1 MAGSITDAAQTGNK
15 GPELMAVMWSMTT
28 LATLLVIARLCVRQ
42 RMLRNFGF
50 DDWLIGASMIFGLLF
65 VATATVSVT
74 YGYGKHTTNLGT
86 RATELALMWN
96 MISFI
101 FGIISFAL
109 PKLAVAA
116 LLHRILNPNKI
127 QRIVV
132 WGLVIMVSII
142 ALINILIYVTMCDP
156 PQALW
161 KTSMVVRGE
170 ATCRNVWILVNY
182 ATFNGAFSAFV
193 DLFLAIYPG
202 MVLYKLQ
209 MSLRKKIAL
218 TAALGMGSIA
228 AAVAMVKCAQI
239 KGLADQTDPTYGTVS
254 LVLWTNVEAN
264 VVVIA
269 ACIPTLQPMLEL
281 ILRKLK
287 LSSTSKAQSKPST
300 YAQYKIYDNQSS
312 SRAHVSKKERPTPLS
327 KKESQ
332 ESILNDIEQYQI
344 RRTDEVYVEYEMQP
358 PKETCLK

>member
-1 MAGSITDAAQTGNK
+1 MAGSMTDVAKTGDK
-15 GPELMAVMWSMTT
+15 GPEMMAVMWTMTA

-50 DDWLIGASMIFGLLF
+50 DDWLIGASMIFGLIF

-74 YGYGKHTTNLGT
+74 YGYGQHMSNLDPKT
-86 RATELALMWN
+86 VEPALMWN

-101 FGIISFAL
+101 FGIISFAI

-116 LLHRILNPNKI
+116 LLHRILNPSLI
-127 QRIVV
+127 QRITV
-132 WGLVIMVSII
+132 WGLVILVAII
-142 ALINILIYVTMCDP
+142 ALVNILIYVTMCNP

-161 KTSMVVRGE
+161 KPSMILKGE
-170 ATCRNVWILVNY
+170 ATCRDVWILINY

-202 MVLYKLQ
+202 VVLFKLQ

-218 TAALGMGSIA
+218 TAALGLGSIA
-228 AAVAMVKCAQI
+228 AATAMVKCAQI
-239 KGLADQTDPTYGTVS
+239 KGLADQKDPTFSTVP
-254 LVLWTNVEAN
+254 LVVWTNVEAN

-287 LSSTSKAQSKPST
+287 LVSTFKGHSKPSS
-300 YAQYKIYDNQSS
+300 YAQHKIYDNQSS
-312 SRAHVSKKERPTPLS
+312 SRAHVSKKERITPS
-327 KKESQ
+327 RKESQ
-332 ESILNDIEQYQI
+332 ESILNDLEQYQI
-344 RRTDEVYVEYEMQP
+344 RRTDEVHVEYEMQQ
-358 PKETCLK
+358 PKASPK

>member
-1 MAGSITDAAQTGNK
+1 MAGSMTDVAKTGEK
-15 GPELMAVMWSMTT
+15 GPEMMAVMWTMTA
-28 LATLLVIARLCVRQ
+28 LATLLVIARLCIRQ

-50 DDWLIGASMIFGLLF
+50 DDWLIGASMIFGLIF

-74 YGYGKHTTNLGT
+74 YGYGQHMSNLDPKT
-86 RATELALMWN
+86 VEPALMWN

-101 FGIISFAL
+101 FGIISFAI

-116 LLHRILNPNKI
+116 LLHRILNPSLI
-127 QRIVV
+127 QRITV
-132 WGLVIMVSII
+132 WGLVILVAII
-142 ALINILIYVTMCDP
+142 ALINILIYVTMCNP
-156 PQALW
+156 PRALW
-161 KTSMVVRGE
+161 KPSMILKGE
-170 ATCRNVWILVNY
+170 ATCRDVWILINY

-202 MVLYKLQ
+202 VVLFKLQ

-218 TAALGMGSIA
+218 TAALGLGSIA
-228 AAVAMVKCAQI
+228 AATAMVKCAQI
-239 KGLADQTDPTYGTVS
+239 KGLADQTDPTFSTVP
-254 LVLWTNVEAN
+254 LVVWTNVEAN

-287 LSSTSKAQSKPST
+287 LVSTFKGHSKPSS

-312 SRAHVSKKERPTPLS
+312 SPAYVSKKERTTPS
-327 KKESQ
+327 RKESQ
-332 ESILNDIEQYQI
+332 ESILNDMEQYQI
-344 RRTDEVYVEYEMQP
+344 RRTDEVHVEYEMQQSKAAP
-358 PKETCLK
+358 E

>member
-1 MAGSITDAAQTGNK
+1 MAGSMTDVAKTGDK
-15 GPELMAVMWSMTT
+15 GPKMMAVMWTMTA

-50 DDWLIGASMIFGLLF
+50 DDWLIGASMIFGLIF
-65 VATATVSVT
+65 VATATVSVA
-74 YGYGKHTTNLGT
+74 YGYGQHMSNLDPKT
-86 RATELALMWN
+86 VEPALMWN

-101 FGIISFAL
+101 FGIISFAI

-116 LLHRILNPNKI
+116 LLHRILNPSLI
-127 QRIVV
+127 QRITV
-132 WGLVIMVSII
+132 WGLAILVAII
-142 ALINILIYVTMCDP
+142 ALINILIYVTMCNP

-161 KTSMVVRGE
+161 KPSMILKGE
-170 ATCRNVWILVNY
+170 ATCRDVWILINY

-202 MVLYKLQ
+202 VVLFKLQ

-218 TAALGMGSIA
+218 TAALGLGSIA
-228 AAVAMVKCAQI
+228 AATAIVKCTQI
-239 KGLADQTDPTYGTVS
+239 KGLADQTDPTFSTVP
-254 LVLWTNVEAN
+254 LVVWTNVEAN

-287 LSSTSKAQSKPST
+287 LVSTFKGHSKPSS
-300 YAQYKIYDNQSS
+300 YAQHNLYDNQSS
-312 SRAHVSKKERPTPLS
+312 SRAHVSKKEKPTPS
-327 KKESQ
+327 RKESQ
-332 ESILNDIEQYQI
+332 ESILNDLERYQI
-344 RRTDEVYVEYEMQP
+344 RRTDEVHVEYEMQQ
-358 PKETCLK
+358 PKAASE

>member
-1 MAGSITDAAQTGNK
+1 MPGMAGSMTDVAKTGDK
-15 GPELMAVMWSMTT
+15 GPEMMAVMWTMTA
-28 LATLLVIARLCVRQ
+28 LATLLVIARLCIRQ

-50 DDWLIGASMIFGLLF
+50 DDWLIGASMIFGLIF

-74 YGYGKHTTNLGT
+74 YGYGQHMSNLDPKT
-86 RATELALMWN
+86 VEPALMWN

-101 FGIISFAL
+101 FGIISFAI

-116 LLHRILNPNKI
+116 LLHRILNPSLI
-127 QRIVV
+127 QRITV
-132 WGLVIMVSII
+132 WGLVILVAII
-142 ALINILIYVTMCDP
+142 ALINILIYVTMCNP
-156 PQALW
+156 PRALW
-161 KTSMVVRGE
+161 KPSMILKGE
-170 ATCRNVWILVNY
+170 ATCRDVWILINY

-202 MVLYKLQ
+202 VVLFKLQ

-218 TAALGMGSIA
+218 TAALGLGSIA
-228 AAVAMVKCAQI
+228 AATAMVKCAQI
-239 KGLADQTDPTYGTVS
+239 KGLADQTDPTS
-254 LVLWTNVEAN
+254 LYLLCVEAN

-287 LSSTSKAQSKPST
+287 LVSTFKGHSKPSS

-312 SRAHVSKKERPTPLS
+312 SPAHVSKKERTTPS
-327 KKESQ
+327 RKESQ
-332 ESILNDIEQYQI
+332 ESILNDMEQYQI
-344 RRTDEVYVEYEMQP
+344 RRTDEVHVEYEMQQSKAAP
-358 PKETCLK
+358 E

>member
-1 MAGSITDAAQTGNK
+1 MAGSINDAPKTGNK
-15 GPELMAVMWSMTT
+15 GPEMMAVMWSMTT

-50 DDWLIGASMIFGLLF
+50 DDWLIGASMIFGLIF
-65 VATATVSVT
+65 VATTTVSVT
-74 YGYGKHTTNLGT
+74 YGYGQHTSNLGPKT
-86 RATELALMWN
+86 AELALMWN

-116 LLHRILNPNKI
+116 LLHRILNPNLI
-127 QRIVV
+127 QRLIV
-132 WGLVIMVSII
+132 WGLVCLVAVI
-142 ALINILIYVTMCDP
+142 ALINILIYVTMCNP

-161 KTSMVVRGE
+161 KTSMVLSGE
-170 ATCRNVWILVNY
+170 ATCRDVWILINY

-193 DLFLAIYPG
+193 DLFLAVYPG
-202 MVLYKLQ
+202 VVLFKLQ

-218 TAALGMGSIA
+218 TAALGLGSIA
-228 AAVAMVKCAQI
+228 AATAMVKCAQI
-239 KGLADQTDPTYGTVS
+239 KGLADQTDPTYSTVP
-254 LVLWTNVEAN
+254 LVVWTNVEAN

-287 LSSTSKAQSKPST
+287 LVSTSKGHSKPSS
-300 YAQYKIYDNQSS
+300 YAQHKIYDNQST
-312 SRAHVSKKERPTPLS
+312 SRAHVSKKERQTPLGR
-327 KKESQ
+327 KESQ
-332 ESILNDIEQYQI
+332 ESILNDLEQYQI
-344 RRTDEVYVEYEMQP
+344 RRTDEVCVEYEMQR
-358 PKETCLK
+358 PK

>member
-1 MAGSITDAAQTGNK
+1 MAGSMTDVAKTGDK
-15 GPELMAVMWSMTT
+15 GPKMLAVMWTMTA

-50 DDWLIGASMIFGLLF
+50 DDWLIGASMIFGLIF

-74 YGYGKHTTNLGT
+74 YGYGQHMSNLDPKT
-86 RATELALMWN
+86 VEPALMWN

-101 FGIISFAL
+101 FGIISFAI

-116 LLHRILNPNKI
+116 LLHRILNPSFI
-127 QRIVV
+127 QRIIV
-132 WGLVIMVSII
+132 WGLVILVAII
-142 ALINILIYVTMCDP
+142 ALVNILIYVTMCNP

-161 KTSMVVRGE
+161 KPSM
-170 ATCRNVWILVNY
+170 ILKGGGDVS
-182 ATFNGAFSAFV
+182 GSFSAFV

-202 MVLYKLQ
+202 VVLFKLQ

-218 TAALGMGSIA
+218 TAALGLGSIA
-228 AAVAMVKCAQI
+228 AATAMVKCAQI
-239 KGLADQTDPTYGTVS
+239 KGLADQTDPTFSTVP
-254 LVLWTNVEAN
+254 LVVWTKQAIPSSTNVEAN

-287 LSSTSKAQSKPST
+287 LVSTFKGHSKPSS
-300 YAQYKIYDNQSS
+300 YAQHKIYDNQSS
-312 SRAHVSKKERPTPLS
+312 SWAHASKKERTTPS
-327 KKESQ
+327 RKESQ
-332 ESILNDIEQYQI
+332 ESILNDLEQYQI
-344 RRTDEVYVEYEMQP
+344 RRTDEVHVEYEMQQ
-358 PKETCLK
+358 PKAASK